1 MHFIQIDFVWF
12 MVIVFSVYWGVQHPK
27 IEPFVGELLRWTRMA
42 LLAFPME
49 ILAKV
54 RGPEHPDVQ
63 GMRARVAADIAS
75 PGRVAQNILL
85 ALASAVFYGYVH
97 QWFLLLLYFSA
108 VLDYNVGL
116 AIARDEARKRMYLGF
131 SLLGNLGMLAVFKY
145 YNFFVENVIIA
156 LQSMGLELNFWTLH
170 VLLPVGIS
178 FYTFQ
183 TMSYTI
189 DVYRGQ
195 LKPRRNFLDY
205 VVYVSFFPQLV
216 AGPIERASSLLPQ
229 VEKPRIFDT
238 DRIMSGFGLALWGAF
253 KKVCIADTLASYVD
267 EVFMTREPAF
277 IMVMMGGFAFGVQM
291 LADFS
296 GYTDIA
302 RGTARMLGFHLVEN
316 FNRPYSAH
324 TTPEFWRKWH
334 ISLSSWVGDYV
345 YTPLLRTGRPGA
357 GRTFM
362 ALMVTFFLIGLW
374 HGASWN
380 FIALGMYNGLWM
392 VVYTF
397 GTPWVPR
404 KVRNYWLSGGVAWI
418 FHTLVVLQPTG
429 LMFREVSLARVWQ
442 HLSQPWF
449 GGTDLEWTA
458 AAIVGSMALLGT
470 LPMNF
475 SFWVED
481 HVLPKLKKSQWYIP
495 IQTTFWSLEILI
507 IFIFYRDSTEDF
519 IYFQF

>member
-1 MHFIQIDFVWF
+1 
-12 MVIVFSVYWGVQHPK
+12 
-27 IEPFVGELLRWTRMA
+27 
-42 LLAFPME
+42 
-49 ILAKV
+49 
-54 RGPEHPDVQ
+54 
-63 GMRARVAADIAS
+63 
-75 PGRVAQNILL
+75 
-85 ALASAVFYGYVH
+85 
-97 QWFLLLLYFSA
+97 
-108 VLDYNVGL
+108 
-116 AIARDEARKRMYLGF
+116 
-131 SLLGNLGMLAVFKY
+131 
-145 YNFFVENVIIA
+145 
-156 LQSMGLELNFWTLH
+156 
-170 VLLPVGIS
+170 
-178 FYTFQ
+178 
-183 TMSYTI
+183 MSYTI

>member
-12 MVIVFSVYWGVQHPK
+12 MVIVFSLYWGAQVPRV
-27 IEPFVGELLRWTRMA
+27 EGLLQRLMPSVKT
-42 LLAFPME
+42 
-49 ILAKV
+49 
-54 RGPEHPDVQ
+54 
-63 GMRARVAADIAS
+63 
-75 PGRVAQNILL
+75 PGRVAQNLLL
-85 ALASAVFYGYVH
+85 ALSSAVFYGYVH
-97 QWFLLLLYFSA
+97 HWFLLLLYFSA

-116 AIARDEARKRMYLGF
+116 FMARFPDRKKWFLGM
-131 SLLGNLGMLAVFKY
+131 SLAGNLGMLGVFKY
-145 YNFFVENVIIA
+145 YNFFVENLVVA
-156 LQSMGLELNFWTLH
+156 LQSMGLNLNFWTLS

-195 LKPRRNFLDY
+195 LKPRRDFLDY

-216 AGPIERASSLLPQ
+216 AGPIERASALLPQ
-229 VEKPRIFDT
+229 VEKVRTFDM
-238 DRIMSGFGLALWGAF
+238 DRVMSGFGLALWGAF
-253 KKVCIADTLASYVD
+253 KKVCIADTLAPYVD

-277 IMVMMGGFAFGVQM
+277 IMVLMAGFAFGVQM

-316 FNRPYSAH
+316 FDRPYHAQ

-345 YTPLLRTGRPGA
+345 YTPLLRTGKPGPL
-357 GRTFM
+357 RTTM
-362 ALMVTFFLIGLW
+362 AMMVTFFLIGLW

-380 FIALGMYNGLWM
+380 FIALGMYNGFWM
-392 VVYTF
+392 LVYTF
-397 GTPWVPR
+397 GTPMVPHR
-404 KVRNYWLSGGVAWI
+404 IRNNFWAGGAAWC

-442 HLSQPWF
+442 HLTQPWF
-449 GGTDLEWTA
+449 VATELEIVA
-458 AAIVGSMALLGT
+458 ASVVGAMAVLGT
-470 LPMNF
+470 IPLNV
-475 SFWVED
+475 SFWAKD
-481 HVLPKLKKSQWYIP
+481 HMLPKLRMSPWFLP
-495 IQTTFWSLEILI
+495 IQTTFWSLEILA
-507 IFIFYRDSTEDF
+507 IFVFYRDATEDF